1 MSPRGAG
8 RTSPCDQPQAQ
19 VRFGHA
25 VKYREVAELVA
36 VEGDEDAASASVAA
50 GLAVLAG
57 IAAADAACC
66 AALGRRARGQDHR
79 QAVSLLTD
87 VQPGGAEAARQLER
101 LLNVKDAAHYGAIN
115 VTSAELRRA
124 LRSAER
130 LADFAKEVLAR

>member
-1 MSPRGAG
+1 MSPRGTG
-8 RTSPCDQPQAQ
+8 RTSPCNQHQAQ

-36 VEGDEDAASASVAA
+36 TEGDDDAASASVAA

-79 QAVSLLTD
+79 QAAALLTD
-87 VQPGGAEAARQLER
+87 VRPGGSEAARHLER
-101 LLNVKDAAHYGAIN
+101 LLNFKDAAHYGSS
-115 VTSAELRRA
+115 T
-124 LRSAER
+124 
-130 LADFAKEVLAR
+130 

>member
-1 MSPRGAG
+1 MSPRGTG
-8 RTSPCDQPQAQ
+8 RTSPCNRHEAQ

-36 VEGDEDAASASVAA
+36 LEGEEDAASANVAG

-79 QAVSLLTD
+79 QAVALLTD
-87 VQPGGAEAARQLER
+87 VQPGGSAAARHLER
-101 LLNVKDAAHYGAIN
+101 LLNVKDAAHYGVVN
-115 VTSAELRRA
+115 LTSAELRRA

-130 LADFAKEVLAR
+130 LADFAKELLAR

>member
-1 MSPRGAG
+1 MSPRGTG
-8 RTSPCDQPQAQ
+8 RTTPCNQHQAQ

-25 VKYREVAELVA
+25 IKYREVGELVA
-36 VEGDEDAASASVAA
+36 VEGDDDPASASVAA

-79 QAVSLLTD
+79 QAVALLTE
-87 VQPGGAEAARQLER
+87 VQPGGSEAARHLER
-101 LLNVKDAAHYGAIN
+101 LLNVKDAAHYGVIN
-115 VTSAELRRA
+115 LTSAELRRA

>member
-1 MSPRGAG
+1 MSPRGTG
-8 RTSPCDQPQAQ
+8 RTSPCNQHQAQ

-25 VKYREVAELVA
+25 VKYREVADLVA
-36 VEGDEDAASASVAA
+36 IEGNEDAASASVAA

-87 VQPGGAEAARQLER
+87 VHRAARRQR
-101 LLNVKDAAHYGAIN
+101 G
-115 VTSAELRRA
+115 T
-124 LRSAER
+124 
-130 LADFAKEVLAR
+130 

>member
-1 MSPRGAG
+1 M
-8 RTSPCDQPQAQ
+8 AQ
-19 VRFGHA
+19 VGLRRATNLRRKSGSA
-25 VKYREVAELVA
+25 MLSSTVRSPSWSQWRATKTLPRQ
-36 VEGDEDAASASVAA
+36 ASRRD
-50 GLAVLAG
+50 LAVLAG

-87 VQPGGAEAARQLER
+87 VQPGGAEAARHLER
-101 LLNVKDAAHYGAIN
+101 LLNVKDAAHYGVIN